1 MAEDLPANAPETS
14 PAPDGNTRHGPLDY
28 IKALGPGLISGASDN
43 DPTTVA
49 TMAVLGASTEYG
61 LSWLVILIYPMLA
74 TIQIISAQVGV
85 AAKQGLQR
93 AVYRTYGRGWG
104 MVLLISVLAVNLV
117 TIGADLEAGAAALG
131 LLFHVAWQWFI
142 VPFGLLML
150 IVLIIGSYDEIQRVL
165 RYVLLVF
172 GAYVVSAFLAHPNWG
187 AVLHATIHPPIS
199 FSPVYLQG
207 ALALLGTTLTSYAYV
222 WETIEEA
229 EEGTSITELGLAKAD
244 AGFGM
249 LFAVA
254 IFWFILIST
263 GATLGIHHKQV
274 QTAQQAAQALTPVA
288 GPIASDI
295 FAIGL
300 LASAVLAVPV
310 LATSSAYI
318 VGSEFGWVRGL
329 SVPWRKAK
337 RFYGA
342 LAVAIAV
349 AVVISFIG
357 IPPIKLLFV
366 SGIIGGLGTPI
377 SLVFLLL
384 IARNQQIMRHH
395 AIGRLLTFAG
405 WLTACLVAAVSLYF
419 LWQQFGSSL

>member
-1 MAEDLPANAPETS
+1 MALDPTTDEPNQQKPRPEG
-14 PAPDGNTRHGPLDY
+14 DRHTALDY
-28 IKALGPGLISGASDN
+28 VKALGPGLISGASDN

-49 TMAVLGASTEYG
+49 TMAVLGASTQYG

-74 TIQIISAQVGV
+74 SIQIISAQVGV
-85 AAKQGLQR
+85 VAKQGLQQ
-93 AVYRTYGRGWG
+93 AVCTIYGRRWG
-104 MVLLISVLAVNLV
+104 MVLLLSVLAVNLI
-117 TIGADLEAGAAALG
+117 TIGADLEGGAAALG

-142 VPFGLLML
+142 VPFALLMFL
-150 IVLIIGSYDEIQRVL
+150 VLVLGSYDEIQHVL

-172 GAYVVSAFLAHPNWG
+172 GAYIISAFVSRPNWG

-229 EEGTSITELGLAKAD
+229 EEQPTIAELGLAKAD

-249 LFAVA
+249 VFAVA

-263 GATLGIHHKQV
+263 GATLGVHHKQV

-288 GPIASDI
+288 GPIASDL

-300 LASAVLAVPV
+300 LASAVLAVPI

-318 VGSEFGWVRGL
+318 IGSQFRWVRGL

-337 RFYGA
+337 SFYGA
-342 LAVAIAV
+342 VAGAIALAAIV
-349 AVVISFIG
+349 SFLG
-357 IPPIKLLFV
+357 IPPIKLLFI
-366 SGIIGGLGTPI
+366 SGIFGGIGTPI

-384 IARNQQIMRHH
+384 VARNHQVMQRH
-395 AIGRLLTFAG
+395 AIGGILTVAG
-405 WLTACLVAAVSLYF
+405 WLTAFLVAAVSLYF
-419 LWQQFGSSL
+419 LWQQSGISP